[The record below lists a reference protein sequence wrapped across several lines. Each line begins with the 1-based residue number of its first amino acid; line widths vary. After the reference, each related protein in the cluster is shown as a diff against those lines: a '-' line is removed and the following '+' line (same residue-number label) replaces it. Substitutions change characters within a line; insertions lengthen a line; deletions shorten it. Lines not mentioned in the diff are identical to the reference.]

1 MKQGGIRI
9 HLCVEIPRKI
19 EVALVAESLLP
30 IATSIILI
38 HAPCYGKER
47 EWSIGQI
54 KTCREKQHVVID
66 DMKEISDSFC
76 GKAAAGGNNNST
88 RDT

>member
-1 MKQGGIRI
+1 MKQGCIRI

-47 EWSIGQI
+47 ERSIGQI

-76 GKAAAGGNNNST
+76 SKAAAGGNNNST